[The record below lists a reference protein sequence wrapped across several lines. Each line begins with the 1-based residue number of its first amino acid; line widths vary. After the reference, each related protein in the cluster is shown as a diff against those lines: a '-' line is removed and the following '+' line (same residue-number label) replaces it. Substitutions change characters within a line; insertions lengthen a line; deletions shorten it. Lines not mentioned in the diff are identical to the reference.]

1 MKADDISRETIFKI
15 LVMFIRIN
23 KKFNR
28 IEGHAIDVGD
38 GVRLYPSEL
47 HVIEAIGY
55 NYAVNVTSLS
65 RKFGIT
71 KGAVSQV
78 VNKLFDKGFVGKER
92 NRDYGKEI
100 ILSLTEKGWMAFD
113 IQGKFHDRMEKEFVR
128 YLEDFTADQIN
139 SFLMIM
145 GCIEDY
151 VDTSLSD
158 ELS

>member
-1 MKADDISRETIFKI
+1 MKADDISRETIFEL
-15 LVMFIRIN
+15 LVSFIRIN

-38 GVRLYPSEL
+38 GVKLYPSEI
-47 HVIEAIGY
+47 HVIEAIGN
-55 NYAVNVTSLS
+55 NYADNVTSLS

-92 NRDYGKEI
+92 NKDYGKEI
-100 ILSLTEKGWMAFD
+100 ILSLTGKGLTAFN
-113 IQGKFHDRMEKEFVR
+113 IQDKFHSMMEREFVN
-128 YLEDFTADQIN
+128 YLADFTPDQID

-151 VDTSLSD
+151 VDTFLRD
-158 ELS
+158 E

>member
-1 MKADDISRETIFKI
+1 LKTDEVTHGTIFEI
-15 LVMFIRIN
+15 LTLFIRIN

-28 IEGHAIDVGD
+28 IESQSIEVTDEVK
-38 GVRLYPSEL
+38 LYPSEL
-47 HVIEAIGY
+47 HIIEAIGY

-113 IQGKFHDRMEKEFVR
+113 ILGKFHDRMEKEFVR
-128 YLEDFTADQIN
+128 
-139 SFLMIM
+139 
-145 GCIEDY
+145 
-151 VDTSLSD
+151 
-158 ELS
+158 